1 MYEEYFGFSQLPFS
15 LTPNTEFYLNARV
28 HQEALN
34 LLNVTLP
41 NAEGFIKLVGEV
53 GTGKT
58 MLCRKLLASLDE
70 SDKFISAYIPNPY
83 LSPDELRFAIADE
96 LEVDYDP
103 AIGQHQL
110 TSVLTKKL
118 ISLAADNKQVILV
131 VDEAQA
137 MPRET
142 LEALRLMTN
151 IETETAK
158 LLQVVLFGQPELDE
172 MLARDNLRQLRQR
185 ITFSYRLE
193 PLDQQESTSYLQHRL
208 RTAGFNGTQLFD
220 NAALKLLYRASGGV
234 PRLINILAHKSLMS
248 AYGKG
253 DRLVGYTHVKAAVN
267 DTDGISMP
275 SWVRGLFG
283 VNASVLLMNSG
294 FFGAVAVI
302 TLSSV
307 SGVGA

>member
-1 MYEEYFGFSQLPFS
+1 MYEEYFGFNQLPFS
-15 LTPNTEFYLNARV
+15 LTPNTQFYLNARV

-70 SDKFISAYIPNPY
+70 AEGFVSAYIPNPY
-83 LSPDELRFAIADE
+83 LSPQELRFVIADE
-96 LEVDYDP
+96 LSVNYEP
-103 AIGQHQL
+103 GIGQHQL
-110 TSVLTKKL
+110 TKALTEKL
-118 ISLAADNKQVILV
+118 VALAADNKQVVLV

-172 MLARDNLRQLRQR
+172 MLAQDDLRQLRQR
-185 ITFSYRLE
+185 ITFSYHLE
-193 PLDQQESTSYLQHRL
+193 ALDQQESASYLQHRL

-220 NAALKLLYRASGGV
+220 HGALKLLYRTSAGV

-253 DRLVGYTHVKAAVN
+253 DRLVRYGHVKAAVQ
-267 DTDGISMP
+267 DTEGVSMP
-275 SWVRGLFG
+275 SWLSALFG
-283 VNASVLLMNSG
+283 VSASLLLTNFDFFTTAAIAPFLSG
-294 FFGAVAVI
+294 
-302 TLSSV
+302 LS
-307 SGVGA
+307 A

>member
-1 MYEEYFGFSQLPFS
+1 MYEEYFGFTQLPFS
-15 LTPNTEFYLNARV
+15 LTPNTQFYLNARV

-70 SDKFISAYIPNPY
+70 AEEFVSAYIPNPY
-83 LSPDELRFAIADE
+83 LSPEELRFVIADE
-96 LEVDYDP
+96 LAVNYDP
-103 AIGQHQL
+103 AVGQHQL
-110 TSVLTKKL
+110 TKVLTEKL
-118 ISLAADNKQVILV
+118 VSLAGENKQVVLV

-137 MPRET
+137 MPHET

-172 MLARDNLRQLRQR
+172 MLAQDNLRQLRQR

-193 PLDQQESTSYLQHRL
+193 SLDQQESASYLQHRL

-220 NAALKLLYRASGGV
+220 DAALKLLYRASAGV

-253 DRLVGYTHVKAAVN
+253 DRLVGHVHVKAAVN
-267 DTDGISMP
+267 DTEGVSMP
-275 SWVRGLFG
+275 SW
-283 VNASVLLMNSG
+283 
-294 FFGAVAVI
+294 
-302 TLSSV
+302 LSSLFNVSACLIVSCSLPVLIQV
-307 SGVGA
+307 SGASA

>member
-1 MYEEYFGFSQLPFS
+1 MYEDYFGFNQLPFS

-70 SDKFISAYIPNPY
+70 AEEFVSAYIPNPY
-83 LSPDELRFAIADE
+83 LSPQELRFVIADE
-96 LEVDYDP
+96 LAVDYAPD
-103 AIGQHQL
+103 AGQHQL
-110 TSVLTKKL
+110 TKVLTEKL
-118 ISLAADNKQVILV
+118 VSLAGENKKVVLV

-137 MPRET
+137 MPHET

-151 IETETAK
+151 IETQTTK
-158 LLQVVLFGQPELDE
+158 LLQVVLFGQPELDD
-172 MLARDNLRQLRQR
+172 MLAQDNLRQLRQR
-185 ITFSYRLE
+185 ITFSYHLE
-193 PLDQQESTSYLQHRL
+193 ALDQQESTSYLQHRL

-220 NAALKLLYRASGGV
+220 SAALKLLFKASAGV

-253 DRLVGYTHVKAAVN
+253 DRLVGHMHVKAAVQ
-267 DTDGISMP
+267 DTEGVSMP
-275 SWVRGLFG
+275 SW
-283 VNASVLLMNSG
+283 
-294 FFGAVAVI
+294 
-302 TLSSV
+302 LSSLFSASACLLLINSTV
-307 SGVGA
+307 FVTVLTGVPV

>member
-15 LTPNTEFYLNARV
+15 LTPNTQFYLNARV

-70 SDKFISAYIPNPY
+70 AEEFVSAYIPNPY
-83 LSPDELRFAIADE
+83 LSPEELRFVIADE
-96 LEVDYDP
+96 LAVDYES

-110 TSVLTKKL
+110 TKALTEKL
-118 ISLAADNKQVILV
+118 VSLAAENKKVVLV

-137 MPRET
+137 MPHET

-151 IETETAK
+151 IETETTK

-172 MLARDNLRQLRQR
+172 MLAQDNLRQLRQR
-185 ITFSYRLE
+185 ITFSYRIE
-193 PLDQQESTSYLQHRL
+193 ALDQQESASYLQHRL

-220 NAALKLLYRASGGV
+220 NAALKLLYRASCGV

-267 DTDGISMP
+267 DTEGVSIP
-275 SWVRGLFG
+275 SWLSNLFN
-283 VNASVLLMNSG
+283 VSACLFVSCSVQSLIQVP
-294 FFGAVAVI
+294 GALA
-302 TLSSV
+302 
-307 SGVGA
+307 

>member
-15 LTPNTEFYLNARV
+15 LTPNTQFYLNARV

-70 SDKFISAYIPNPY
+70 AEEFVSAYIPNPY
-83 LSPDELRFAIADE
+83 LSPEELRFVIADE
-96 LEVDYDP
+96 LAVDYES

-110 TSVLTKKL
+110 TKALTEKL
-118 ISLAADNKQVILV
+118 VSLAAENKKVVLV

-137 MPRET
+137 MPHET

-151 IETETAK
+151 IETETTK

-172 MLARDNLRQLRQR
+172 MLAQDNLRQLRQR
-185 ITFSYRLE
+185 ITFSYRIE
-193 PLDQQESTSYLQHRL
+193 ALDQQESASYLQHRL

-220 NAALKLLYRASGGV
+220 NAALKLLYRASCGV

-267 DTDGISMP
+267 DTEGVSIP
-275 SWVRGLFG
+275 SWLSNLFN
-283 VNASVLLMNSG
+283 VSACLFVSCSVQALIQVP
-294 FFGAVAVI
+294 GALA
-302 TLSSV
+302 
-307 SGVGA
+307 